1 MIVAGTIVTLALF
14 LMVGWAVS
22 TEMFQQRFWR
32 ERVAAGDTTI
42 VAALILEALGSWRR
56 ARIPASVAP
65 AVWAGVQDAQL
76 VAVTRDSA
84 TVSASAEPEF
94 QSQAGVRVQVASALD
109 NAIAIGAKL
118 IDMMLYDVPNLRLG
132 VVRVDVYSI
141 FTGADGT
148 PVQQPILTTTADRAI
163 ADEVAAGALTPAE
176 FLARFDTHYEQTD
189 TGQATAITL
198 PPIEGTLPPP
208 PATQEAS

>member
-14 LMVGWAVS
+14 LLVGWAVS
-22 TEMFQQRFWR
+22 TEMFQQRVWR
-32 ERVAAGDTTI
+32 KRVAAGDTTI
-42 VAALILEALGSWRR
+42 VAALIQEALGSWRR
-56 ARIPASVAP
+56 LRIPAGVAP
-65 AVWAGVQDAQL
+65 GTWSAVQGAQL

-84 TVSASAEPEF
+84 TVSASAEAEF
-94 QSQAGVRVQVASALD
+94 QSQGGSRVQVVSALESAM
-109 NAIAIGAKL
+109 AIAAKL

-163 ADEVAAGALTPAE
+163 ADELTEGVLTPAE
-176 FLARFDTHYEQTD
+176 FLGRFDTHFQQTD
-189 TGQATAITL
+189 TGQAMAIVL

-208 PATQEAS
+208 PATQGVS